1 MKCNIET
8 SNKMIR
14 INIII
19 RNSFSSYLKG
29 LEEVINKVNFAFSFS
44 FRSEWIVP
52 MPIIYSHLD
61 GFKVETE
68 LVAWFATSLSLLQAT
83 TTFLL
88 RYTKI

>member
-44 FRSEWIVP
+44 FSFRSEWIVH
-52 MPIIYSHLD
+52 MD
-61 GFKVETE
+61 V
-68 LVAWFATSLSLLQAT
+68 Q
-83 TTFLL
+83 
-88 RYTKI
+88 